1 MKARPVCGERIACV
15 SSPDAIAVVPDGGC
29 HVLLVDDS
37 ALQRRILAACLLRW
51 GYSVSEAATGQEA
64 LDLCASHPPDIVL
77 SDWMMPGMDGLEL
90 CRRFRALPR
99 ASYGYFILLTSKT
112 EKDAVTRGLDCG
124 ADDFLTKPVNTAE
137 LRARMR
143 AGERILTMEREL
155 TDKNRLLGQT
165 VLQVQRLLDAIDSD
179 LIEARKLQQSLLRE
193 KFRDFGAAQVS
204 LLLHPAG
211 HVGGDLVGVYPI
223 DAGAVGIYAI
233 DVSGHGISSALMTAR
248 LAGYL
253 SATDPEHNIALTRS
267 GGRVVPVPPAQ
278 VVHHLNA
285 LVLDDMQTDQY
296 LTLLLAVVDLDS
308 GIATICQA
316 GHPGP
321 RLIGADGAVRELG
334 AGGLPVGLFPDA
346 WFNAFAVRLQ
356 PGDRLLLMSDGVT
369 ELPDPQGVLLQDHG
383 LDDLLQGLAALP
395 GPQFLEALVWRLTDH
410 AGGGDFPDDVS
421 AVLFDY
427 RRDGCQRDDGP
438 AARGAS
444 P

>member
-1 MKARPVCGERIACV
+1 M
-15 SSPDAIAVVPDGGC
+15 SSPYAAPVVPGAGH

-37 ALQRRILAACLLRW
+37 ALQRRILAACLVRW
-51 GYSVSEAATGQEA
+51 GYTVSEAETGQQA
-64 LDLCASHPPDIVL
+64 LELCRSHPPDIVL

-137 LRARMR
+137 LRARMQ
-143 AGERILTMEREL
+143 AGERILSMEREL
-155 TDKNRLLGQT
+155 TEKNRLLGET
-165 VLQVQRLLDAIDSD
+165 VTQVQRLLDAIDSD
-179 LIEARKLQQSLLRE
+179 LIEARKLQQSLVRE
-193 KFRDFGAAQVS
+193 RFRDLGAAQVS
-204 LLLHPAG
+204 LLLHPSG
-211 HVGGDLVGVYPI
+211 HVGGDLVGVFPI
-223 DAGAVGIYAI
+223 DAGTVGLYAI

-267 GGRVVPVPPAQ
+267 DGRLVPVPPAD
-278 VVHHLNA
+278 VVAHLNA
-285 LVLDDMQTDQY
+285 LVLNDMQTDQY
-296 LTLLLAVVDLDS
+296 LTLLLAVVDLDK

-321 RLIGADGAVRELG
+321 RVIDAGGGVRELG
-334 AGGLPVGLFPDA
+334 DGGLPVGLFDDA
-346 WFNAFAVRLQ
+346 GFHAFAVRLQ

-369 ELPDPQGVLLQDHG
+369 ELPDRDGILLQDRG
-383 LDDLLQGLAALP
+383 LDDLLTGLATLP
-395 GPQFLEALVWRLTDH
+395 GPAFMEALVWRLTDH
-410 AGGGDFPDDVS
+410 AGGSDFPDDVS

-427 RRDGCQRDDGP
+427 RLDRFGDTP
-438 AARGAS
+438 
-444 P
+444 